1 MRIAVDGRGLVGNIT
16 GAGYVLG
23 WLLDRLRIDA
33 PEHDYVVVRPATAR
47 WRLRRHLWWEQVEF
61 PRQAARLGADI
72 LHVPGGTAT
81 PLLRHR
87 RTVVT
92 LHDLA
97 LTAHPE
103 WLPRGRGRWYWARW
117 VPLTARFARCVL
129 VGSRA
134 ALGDAV
140 TLGRIDS
147 ARVRITPWGVPPDM
161 AQGPAPGAADVARR
175 RHELPERYILYV
187 GTIDRRKDVGTLL
200 RALARLDARVS
211 LVVAGTLIAGR
222 TDFDAEVDRLGLR
235 PRVRILG
242 YVPRGDLP
250 GLYAAATAFVY
261 PSLWEG
267 FGLPVLEAM
276 ACGVPAVTYNLSSLP
291 EVAGDAAVLLDAP
304 VTAETLARALAR
316 VLDDT
321 GFRAELIARGR
332 ARART
337 FDWRDTARAT
347 LAAYA
352 GVAA

>member
-1 MRIAVDGRGLVGNIT
+1 MRIAVDGRGLVGNTT

-23 WLLDRLRIDA
+23 WLLDRLRLDA
-33 PEHDYVVVRPATAR
+33 PEHDYVVVRPAAER

-61 PRQAARLGADI
+61 PRQAARLGADV

-140 TLGRIDS
+140 ELGRID
-147 ARVRITPWGVPPDM
+147 ATRVRITPWGVPPDM
-161 AQGPAPGAADVARR
+161 ADGAAPGACDVVRR
-175 RHELPERYILYV
+175 RHALPARYVLYV

-200 RALARLDARVS
+200 QALARLQDVS

-222 TDFDAEVDRLGLR
+222 TDFDGEVDRLGLR
-235 PRVRILG
+235 SRVRILG

-250 GLYAAATAFVY
+250 ALYAAASAFVY

-276 ACGVPAVTYNLSSLP
+276 ACGVPAVTYNVSSLP
-291 EVAGDAAVLLDAP
+291 EVAGDAAVLLDPP
-304 VTAETLARALAR
+304 VSAETLATALAR
-316 VLDDT
+316 VLDDAAL
-321 GFRAELIARGR
+321 RAELIARGR
-332 ARART
+332 ARARA
-337 FDWRDTARAT
+337 FDWRETARAT

-352 GVAA
+352 AVAA

>member
-33 PEHDYVVVRPATAR
+33 PEHDYVVVRPAAAR

-61 PRQAARLGADI
+61 PRQAARLGADV

-103 WLPRGRGRWYWARW
+103 WLPPGRGRWYWGRW
-117 VPLTARFARCVL
+117 VPWTARFARCVL

-140 TLGRIDS
+140 KLGRIDA

-175 RHELPERYILYV
+175 RHDLPERYVLYV

-200 RALARLDARVS
+200 RALARLDVQVS

-276 ACGVPAVTYNLSSLP
+276 ACGVPAVTYNVSSLP
-291 EVAGDAAVLLDAP
+291 EVAGDAAVLLDPP
-304 VTAETLARALAR
+304 VTAETLATALAR
-316 VLDDT
+316 VLEDT
-321 GFRAELIARGR
+321 AFRAELIARGR
-332 ARART
+332 ARARA
-337 FDWRDTARAT
+337 FDWRETARAT

-352 GVAA
+352 AVAA

>member
-1 MRIAVDGRGLVGNIT
+1 MRIAVDGRGLVGNMT

-23 WLLDRLRIDA
+23 WLLDRLRLDA
-33 PEHDYVVVRPATAR
+33 PEHEYVVVKPAAMR

-61 PRQAARLGADI
+61 PRQAARLRAEV

-97 LTAHPE
+97 LKAHPE
-103 WLPRGRGRWYWARW
+103 WLPPGRGRWYWARW
-117 VPLTARFARCVL
+117 VPWTAAFARCVL

-134 ALGDAV
+134 ALDDAV
-140 TLGRIDS
+140 RLGGVDA
-147 ARVRITPWGVPPDM
+147 ARVRVTPWGVPPDM
-161 AQGPAPGAADVARR
+161 AHGAAPGAADVACR
-175 RHELPERYILYV
+175 RHELPARYILYV

-200 RALARLDARVS
+200 QALARLDARLS
-211 LVVAGTLIAGR
+211 LVVVGTVIAGR
-222 TDFDAEVDRLGLR
+222 TDFAAQVERLGLR
-235 PRVRILG
+235 SRVRVLG
-242 YVPRGDLP
+242 YVPRSDLP
-250 GLYAAATAFVY
+250 GLYAGAAAFVY

-276 ACGVPAVTYNLSSLP
+276 ACGVPVVTYNVSSLP
-291 EVAGDAAVLLDAP
+291 EVAGDAAVLLDPP
-304 VTAETLARALAR
+304 VKANVLATALAR
-316 VLDDT
+316 VLEDAS
-321 GFRAELIARGR
+321 FRSELIARGH